1 MNKSETTVALFTA
14 LSKAQ
19 SQVNHAQIDSTN
31 PHFRNEYASLE
42 SCIGAIKPALA
53 ENGLSLV
60 QCPDRADNGD
70 FILTSIITHAS
81 GEWISFSAP
90 MILSKN
96 DMQGLGSAVTY
107 QRRYSLQSLF
117 GIGDTDDDGN
127 GASKTNDNKPK
138 DGTYRIPFG
147 KHKGLS
153 IAEVGIQDAYNYATW
168 LHQDLTK
175 KGQKPTPEA
184 EEFFAEVKKARGA

>member
-14 LSKAQ
+14 ISKAQ
-19 SQVNHAQIDSTN
+19 AKVSHAQIDSTN

-60 QCPDRADNGD
+60 QCPDRAENGD
-70 FILTSIITHAS
+70 FILTSVITHAS

-107 QRRYSLQSLF
+107 QRRYSLQALF

-127 GASKTNDNKPK
+127 GASKPAEAKQR
-138 DGTYRIPFG
+138 DGEYRIPFG
-147 KHKGLS
+147 KYKGQT
-153 IAEVGIQDAYNYATW
+153 IAEAGLDECFNYASW
-168 LHQDLTK
+168 LHKSLAE
-175 KGQKPTPEA
+175 KGEKPKPDA
-184 EEFFAEVKKARGA
+184 EEFFAQVKKARGA